1 MIDTCLAY
9 SEDQICGEAWWF
21 KEVCGL
27 RRRCRVP
34 RHSFDLGYLTELPI
48 RLGSSLRI
56 VSNAGQL
63 YIYIYHIIDIYYIH
77 PIDGNALPASR
88 PSSPLRATWPSPTSS
103 RQQRA
108 QRGAEAS
115 HVAAH
120 GLAHGREG
128 AEALLPLDTRGHRG
142 DESPITRR
150 RGRLKALKGLKGA
163 SKGKGSRKITSNHW
177 QKQVKIISNPLKS
190 R

>member
-1 MIDTCLAY
+1 MFCGSNFVSGLEGMQVIDTCLAY

-63 YIYIYHIIDIYYIH
+63 YIYICI
-77 PIDGNALPASR
+77 LSM
-88 PSSPLRATWPSPTSS
+88 
-103 RQQRA
+103 
-108 QRGAEAS
+108 
-115 HVAAH
+115 
-120 GLAHGREG
+120 
-128 AEALLPLDTRGHRG
+128 
-142 DESPITRR
+142 
-150 RGRLKALKGLKGA
+150 
-163 SKGKGSRKITSNHW
+163 
-177 QKQVKIISNPLKS
+177 
-190 R
+190 